1 MGDLGGFGMLGARLL
16 VGSIAAAAYLALVAT
31 AQSVPA
37 PVMPIVGAPVTAP
50 MTNVVPVKL
59 GFGYMSKAETA
70 DLWKRVDEYATV
82 DALQEFCGKKLNL
95 QRRAWRAVSACIE
108 VPALRK
114 VLGVF
119 NQKKAD
125 YLKAWQ
131 TIHGEEERK
140 KAVCERFK
148 TKLVEYS
155 KIISGQLSE
164 AATMCRN
171 CLFC

>member
-1 MGDLGGFGMLGARLL
+1 MLGVRLL
-16 VGSIAAAAYLALVAT
+16 VGSVAAAAYLALVAGAHSVPSPAIGSPAAVARAP
-31 AQSVPA
+31 AQS
-37 PVMPIVGAPVTAP
+37 TH
-50 MTNVVPVKL
+50 VVPVKL
-59 GFGYMSKAETA
+59 GFGYMSKTETA

-82 DALQEFCGKKLNL
+82 DALQEFCGNKLNL

-114 VLGVF
+114 VLAVF

-148 TKLVEYS
+148 TKLAQYS
-155 KIISGQLSE
+155 KIISGQISE
-164 AATMCRN
+164 AAMMCRN

>member
-1 MGDLGGFGMLGARLL
+1 MLGVRLL
-16 VGSIAAAAYLALVAT
+16 VGSIAAFAYLALAVGAH
-31 AQSVPA
+31 SVPSPATSARA
-37 PVMPIVGAPVTAP
+37 PQ
-50 MTNVVPVKL
+50 TNVVPVKL

-70 DLWKRVDEYATV
+70 NLWKRVDEYATV
-82 DALQEFCGKKLNL
+82 DALQEFCGNKLNL
-95 QRRAWRAVSACIE
+95 QRRTWRAVSACIE

-114 VLGVF
+114 VLAVF

-140 KAVCERFK
+140 KLVCERFK
-148 TKLVEYS
+148 TKLAEYS
-155 KIISGQLSE
+155 KIISGQISE

>member
-1 MGDLGGFGMLGARLL
+1 MLGVRLL
-16 VGSIAAAAYLALVAT
+16 VGSIAAAAYLALAAA

-37 PVMPIVGAPVTAP
+37 PAMAMVAAPVTAP
-50 MTNVVPVKL
+50 MANVIPVKL

-70 DLWKRVDEYATV
+70 NLWKRVDEYATV
-82 DALQEFCGKKLNL
+82 DALQEFCGNKLNL

-114 VLGVF
+114 VLAVF

-155 KIISGQLSE
+155 KIITGQISE

>member
-1 MGDLGGFGMLGARLL
+1 
-16 VGSIAAAAYLALVAT
+16 LAL
-31 AQSVPA
+31 
-37 PVMPIVGAPVTAP
+37 PVTAAKP
-50 MTNVVPVKL
+50 NVVPVKL

-82 DALQEFCGKKLNL
+82 DALQEFCGNKLNL
-95 QRRAWRAVSACIE
+95 QRRAWRAVAACVE
-108 VPALRK
+108 APSLRK
-114 VLGVF
+114 VLATF

-155 KIISGQLSE
+155 KIISGQISE

>member
-1 MGDLGGFGMLGARLL
+1 MLGIRLL
-16 VGSIAAAAYLALVAT
+16 VGSVAAAAYLALAVGAH
-31 AQSVPA
+31 SVPSPATSASA
-37 PVMPIVGAPVTAP
+37 PL
-50 MTNVVPVKL
+50 TNVVPVKL
-59 GFGYMSKAETA
+59 GFGYMGKAETA

-82 DALQEFCGKKLNL
+82 DALQEFCGNKLNL

-114 VLGVF
+114 VLAVF

-140 KAVCERFK
+140 KLVCERFK
-148 TKLVEYS
+148 TKLAEYS